1 MSARTITGV
10 QGQPYGTSEKRT
22 ALIPPRLLGARRHR
36 FPLVLTAALLVVAA
50 MPGSVQQAVENGV
63 RSEPANLLSTIMQ
76 QAQGVAASGARFVSD
91 LRLLYQIAQ
100 LRDGLEPRATRTP
113 PRTSSSQVG
122 VGLAPPFSTSEIK
135 VCNAAE
141 ATLPVQSKSRKTP
154 L

>member
-1 MSARTITGV
+1 MSGRTTTGV

-36 FPLVLTAALLVVAA
+36 FSLVLTATLLVVMA

-63 RSEPANLLSTIMQ
+63 SSEPANLLSTIMQ

-100 LRDGLEPRATRTP
+100 LRDGLEPRAA
-113 PRTSSSQVG
+113 
-122 VGLAPPFSTSEIK
+122 APIPNLQDGGAPAEIK
-135 VCNAAE
+135 VCKSTPADPPME
-141 ATLPVQSKSRKTP
+141 SKSKKTRS
-154 L
+154 